1 MFSRLRQNVYTVLQ
15 CLQMSTQT
23 AVLIKMHECYFNG
36 NEFEF
41 DDDNDNKLILKIKY
55 ENNQKIRN
63 YILCLTFSA
72 IPRNVIIACFVLRM

>member
-1 MFSRLRQNVYTVLQ
+1 
-15 CLQMSTQT
+15 MSTQT

-55 ENNQKIRN
+55 ENN
-63 YILCLTFSA
+63 
-72 IPRNVIIACFVLRM
+72 